1 MRTKWTYAQLNP
13 TDSEWMLDDD
23 HEEEGREPA
32 RYRDEYDRKEK
43 TARLGVLTTYNQGR
57 QRWESMGNDTDHSTD
72 KTEGLPSL

>member
-1 MRTKWTYAQLNP
+1 MRTKWTYAQLKP

-43 TARLGVLTTYNQGR
+43 TARLG
-57 QRWESMGNDTDHSTD
+57 DTDRLQPGTPEMGEHGQRYGPQHQQDRRTS
-72 KTEGLPSL
+72 